1 MRANR
6 EIKQPKIITFGGLV
20 GGSGVTTVALCY
32 AIEYARRNPK
42 ERILFIG
49 AVNEIEYVL
58 DLEPVV
64 ATSHQGNPYNDYIL
78 GNITFANYNK
88 QMSAI
93 EASKPDLIVIDRGL
107 MLRHYDIKPNER
119 LVYCVP
125 QDHATLEPRSSYKDL
140 SNGTQV
146 KYPLSLIWKIQLSL
160 DSTPL
165 QSLPDAQALGKLIL
179 EQL

>member
-20 GGSGVTTVALCY
+20 GGSGITTVALCH

-42 ERILFIG
+42 EQILFVG
-49 AVNEIEYVL
+49 NTNEIEYVL

-93 EASKPDLIVIDRGL
+93 EASKPDLIIIDRGL
-107 MLRHYDIKPNER
+107 MLRHYDIKPNET
-119 LVYCVP
+119 LVYCYP
-125 QDHATLEPRSSYKDL
+125 EDHATLEPRSSYKDL
-140 SNGTQV
+140 SNGKII
-146 KYPLSLIWKIQLSL
+146 KYPLRVIHQIQSSL
-160 DSTPL
+160 DSMPL
-165 QSLPDAQALGKLIL
+165 TSMPLASELGKLIL